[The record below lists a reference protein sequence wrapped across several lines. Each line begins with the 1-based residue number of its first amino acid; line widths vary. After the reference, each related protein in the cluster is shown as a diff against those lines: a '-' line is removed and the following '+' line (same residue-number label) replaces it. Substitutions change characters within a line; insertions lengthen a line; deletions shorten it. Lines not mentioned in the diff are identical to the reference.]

1 MGFRDWGFEDENED
15 EVRGVVEDEDFV
27 IESDGVVFFVRFFII
42 LGRKVFL
49 AINEA

>member
-1 MGFRDWGFEDENED
+1 MGFRDWGFEDE
-15 EVRGVVEDEDFV
+15 VVVVVVEDEDFV